1 MCGPAL
7 QPLLQLCL
15 LGSEHSVYSS
25 SSSTTLNIAGGMLS
39 LPAITLRPEWFTAAS
54 KGRATLVLLDDEP
67 GPVADPAAAG
77 SSSGQQS
84 GWQGWGQE
92 HQPQKELGRI
102 HLRLAPAAEKLRV
115 MAAGALFEQA
125 VVTLERKQGGAG
137 RGKRKQQEGDLHL
150 RLVKVR
156 YCAAAAK
163 RCLLQE

>member
-1 MCGPAL
+1 
-7 QPLLQLCL
+7 
-15 LGSEHSVYSS
+15 
-25 SSSTTLNIAGGMLS
+25 MLS